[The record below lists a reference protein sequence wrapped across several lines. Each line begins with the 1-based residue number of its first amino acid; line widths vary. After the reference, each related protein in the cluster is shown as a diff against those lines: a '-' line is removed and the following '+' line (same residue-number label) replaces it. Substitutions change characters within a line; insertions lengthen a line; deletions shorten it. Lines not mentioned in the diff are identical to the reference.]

1 MKKKQNNDSIM
12 EKKYLTP
19 AVRVWDLH
27 MDIAFCTSALNGN
40 LEKTY
45 DDIIDDG
52 EEGL

>member
-1 MKKKQNNDSIM
+1 M
-12 EKKYLTP
+12 EKLAYLTP
-19 AVRVWDLH
+19 AVRVLDLH
-27 MDIAFCTSALNGN
+27 MDGSFCTSAMEGN